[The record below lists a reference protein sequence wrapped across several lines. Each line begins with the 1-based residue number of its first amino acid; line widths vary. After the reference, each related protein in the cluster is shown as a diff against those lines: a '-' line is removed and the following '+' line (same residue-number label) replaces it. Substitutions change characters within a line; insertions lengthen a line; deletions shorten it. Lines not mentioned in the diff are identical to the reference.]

1 MAAMHTASF
10 FTWLPADARLP
21 LLRRGLIVAAV
32 ALLIAAMQ
40 TLLGGYTM
48 GSSLVYSCAISASIW
63 TCTDVLRVAAHRWL
77 GTTGPHYWALSVR
90 MVVFLLAGI
99 VAGYALG
106 TALGDAY
113 AGQSTLALLWQSPQ
127 RFAGLLA
134 FSLLISLGFLT
145 YFYLRE
151 RNAELQHQATESQLQ
166 LLRAQLDPHMLFNTL
181 ANMRVLMAH
190 NPEQATQM
198 MDHLVAYLRATL
210 GASRADSHTAPHT
223 LGDEIDRL
231 RDYLALMA
239 VRMGP
244 RLQVHIDVPDALR
257 SQPVLPLLL
266 QPLAENAI
274 RHGLEPHIDG
284 GTITLHA
291 RSEGQQLVLT
301 LQDSGA
307 GGAHFRAAAG
317 SGGPHTGGL
326 GLSHVRE
333 RLHTRY
339 GAQAQMALH
348 SPAGQGTHITLSWP
362 LA

>member
-10 FTWLPADARLP
+10 FAWLPADARLP

-40 TLLGGYTM
+40 TLLGGHSM
-48 GSSLVYSCAISASIW
+48 GASLVYSCSISASIW

-90 MVVFLLAGI
+90 MGVFLLVGM

-106 TALGDAY
+106 TAVGDAY
-113 AGQSTLALLWQSPQ
+113 AGHSTLALVWQSPQ
-127 RFAGLLA
+127 RFVGLLA
-134 FSLLISLGFLT
+134 FSLLVSLGFLT

-151 RNAELQHQATESQLQ
+151 HNAELQRQATESQLQ

-190 NPEQATQM
+190 HPEQATHM
-198 MDHLVAYLRATL
+198 LDHLVAYLRATL
-210 GASRADSHTAPHT
+210 GASRADSHNAPHT
-223 LGDEIDRL
+223 LGDEVDRL
-231 RDYLALMA
+231 QDYLALMA

-244 RLQVHIDVPDALR
+244 RLQVDIQVPDALR
-257 SQPVLPLLL
+257 NQPVLPLLL

-284 GTITLHA
+284 GTIALHA
-291 RSEGQQLVLT
+291 SCNGPHLHLT
-301 LQDSGA
+301 FSDTGC
-307 GGAHFRAAAG
+307 GGAHEPSAAPA
-317 SGGPHTGGL
+317 GGPHQGGL
-326 GLSHVRE
+326 GLAHVRE

-339 GAQAQMALH
+339 GKQARMTLH
-348 SPAGQGTHITLSWP
+348 SPAGQGTRIELVWP
-362 LA
+362 LS